1 MKYNKFSA
9 FTLAE
14 VMILLLTLSI
24 LIAAFSPIFT
34 RRYNN
39 VTSDEVWSFVAGD
52 SNYDAYNDAI
62 NKRFTAQ
69 SFIGL
74 TPANKGAVTVM
85 SQNDDSQ
92 TLYSKLVI
100 GASNKLKVS
109 LANYRQNQMQFRYG
123 D

>member
-39 VTSDEVWSFVAGD
+39 ITSDEVWSFVAGD
-52 SNYDAYNDAI
+52 SNYDAYN
-62 NKRFTAQ
+62 
-69 SFIGL
+69 
-74 TPANKGAVTVM
+74 
-85 SQNDDSQ
+85 
-92 TLYSKLVI
+92 
-100 GASNKLKVS
+100 
-109 LANYRQNQMQFRYG
+109 
-123 D
+123 